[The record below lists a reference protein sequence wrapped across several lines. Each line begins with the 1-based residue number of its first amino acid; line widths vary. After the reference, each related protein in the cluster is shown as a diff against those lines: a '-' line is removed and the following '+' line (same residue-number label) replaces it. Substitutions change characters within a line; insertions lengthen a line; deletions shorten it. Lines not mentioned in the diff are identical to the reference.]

1 MRARRTPH
9 NAPLAT
15 PTHRCRRIWAGSKGQ
30 RAATVPGVI
39 EGALHS
45 YYFQLRLSVE
55 GYEFPHFD
63 TGRDGNALA
72 CRVVIEDTEN
82 GDSYL
87 RHTPTLYN
95 YELQSFT
102 EQLRALERDGS
113 GKAALGDPD
122 AESGD
127 EFGLT
132 ITLSDDTGKLTGFV
146 GNQAGARLG
155 FGPIEIDRK
164 FVADALALF
173 DEIIEAFPVRGD
185 ITAD

>member
-1 MRARRTPH
+1 MPAITLESPRGP
-9 NAPLAT
+9 
-15 PTHRCRRIWAGSKGQ
+15 
-30 RAATVPGVI
+30 RAATVPAVI
-39 EGALHS
+39 EGTLRS

-55 GYEFPHFD
+55 GYEFPHFN

-95 YELQSFT
+95 FELQSFT
-102 EQLRALERDGS
+102 EALRALERDGS
-113 GKAALGDPD
+113 GQAVLGDLD
-122 AESGD
+122 AQSGD

-132 ITLSDDTGKLTGFV
+132 ISLSDGTGRLQGFV

-155 FGPIEIDRK
+155 FGPIEIDRT

-173 DEIIEAFPVRGD
+173 DEIIETFPVRGD

>member
-1 MRARRTPH
+1 VSRYGA
-9 NAPLAT
+9 
-15 PTHRCRRIWAGSKGQ
+15 
-30 RAATVPGVI
+30 GVI
-39 EGALHS
+39 EGTLRA

-55 GYEFPHFD
+55 DDEFPHFN

-72 CRVVIEDTEN
+72 CEMVIEDTEI

-87 RHTPTLYN
+87 RHNPTLYN
-95 YELQSFT
+95 FEIASFT
-102 EQLRALERDGS
+102 EQLRALERERS
-113 GKAALGDPD
+113 GQAVLGDAD

-132 ITLSDDTGKLTGFV
+132 ISLSDGTGTLAGFV
-146 GNQAGARLG
+146 GNKTGARLG
-155 FGPIEIDRK
+155 FGPIDIDRS

-173 DEIIEAFPVRGD
+173 DDIIETFPIRGD